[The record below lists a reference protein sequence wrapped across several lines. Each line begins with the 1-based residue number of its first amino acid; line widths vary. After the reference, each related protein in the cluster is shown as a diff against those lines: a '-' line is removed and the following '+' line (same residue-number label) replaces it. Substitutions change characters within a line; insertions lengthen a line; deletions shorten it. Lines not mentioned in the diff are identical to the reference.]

1 VPQPEVTFV
10 IARPSVIARRSVI
23 AKPRLIARQSAGL
36 ILAAWI
42 ATSTTFAQSSP
53 GPPVAPEQAAS
64 GPGSRAYAHASLTAS
79 KFGSGADEVQIF
91 EPAEPTPERA
101 PVVVFCHGWTAIDP
115 VHYGAWITHIVRRG
129 YTVVFPRYQTD
140 FRTPPASFTWHALN
154 GTKQALEQLRTPG
167 HVQPDER
174 GLAFVGHSMGGL
186 VAANLAALAARGV
199 LPAPLALMSVT
210 PGKTWPEASRF
221 AFPLQDLSVLP
232 AHLLLVTV
240 ANDDDDFVRD
250 IDARKIYRGA
260 VNVAEEN
267 KNYVRMF
274 SDEHGEPALHADH
287 RAPSAPGGLIAPLES
302 QQQQRLGARGGAK
315 IADARIAEDGDGGRG
330 EVVTNALDYYG
341 TWKLFDGLA
350 DAVFRGVNREYALGN
365 TPQQRYMGEW
375 SDRTPVRELMIGL
388 P

>member
-1 VPQPEVTFV
+1 V
-10 IARPSVIARRSVI
+10 IALQIA
-23 AKPRLIARQSAGL
+23 GFT
-36 ILAAWI
+36 LATWI
-42 ATSTTFAQSSP
+42 ATFATSTSTSTQAVPVSP
-53 GPPVAPEQAAS
+53 LPPEQAAS

-79 KFGSGADEVQIF
+79 RFGSGADEVQVF

-101 PVVVFCHGWTAIDP
+101 PVVVFCHGWSAIDP
-115 VHYGAWITHIVRRG
+115 VHYGDWITHIVRRG

-140 FRTPPASFTWHALN
+140 FRTPPANFTRHALN
-154 GTKQALEQLRTPG
+154 GTKHALDQLRSPG
-167 HVQPDER
+167 HVLPDER

-186 VAANLAALAARGV
+186 VAANLAALAARGM
-199 LPAPLALMSVT
+199 LPPPLALMSVT
-210 PGKTWPEASRF
+210 PGKTWPEASRI

-232 AHLLLVTV
+232 ANLLLLSV

-250 IDARKIYRGA
+250 VDARKVYRGA

-274 SDEHGEPALHADH
+274 SDEHGEPALRADH
-287 RAPSAPGGLIAPLES
+287 RAPSAPGGLIASTEPLPFGVGTS
-302 QQQQRLGARGGAK
+302 ARTAVSGRVTGRM
-315 IADARIAEDGDGGRG
+315 ADEEDGGRG

-350 DAVFRGVNREYALGN
+350 DAVFRGVHREYALGN